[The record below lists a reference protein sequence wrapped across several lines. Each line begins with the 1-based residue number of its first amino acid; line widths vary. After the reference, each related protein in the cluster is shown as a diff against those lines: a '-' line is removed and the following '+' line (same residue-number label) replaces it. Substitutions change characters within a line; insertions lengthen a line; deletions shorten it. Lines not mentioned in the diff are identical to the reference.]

1 MALIVEDGTM
11 PEGANSYASVED
23 GDAYLVPRGISDWP
37 APVQGSDLEPDPNL
51 PAKEAALI
59 RASDYLNSLQWLGS
73 RQVWDWPMAWP
84 RANVPLP
91 GMPHGCEF
99 VPGDS
104 VPQAVKRACIELAA
118 LFMGGEDPLAPVERG
133 GRVASETVGPL
144 STTYFEDAA
153 SETLYPA
160 VSGLAGMFLAKI
172 PGQAQSVTGMVE
184 AGRS

>member
-23 GDAYLVPRGISDWP
+23 ADVYLVPRGISDWP

-84 RANVPLP
+84 RVDVPLP
-91 GMPHGCEF
+91 GMAHDGEF
-99 VPGDS
+99 VPEDS

-144 STTYFEDAA
+144 STTYFEDSA

-160 VSGLAGMFLAKI
+160 VSGLVGPFLAKI
-172 PGQAQSVTGMVE
+172 PGEAQSVTGMVE